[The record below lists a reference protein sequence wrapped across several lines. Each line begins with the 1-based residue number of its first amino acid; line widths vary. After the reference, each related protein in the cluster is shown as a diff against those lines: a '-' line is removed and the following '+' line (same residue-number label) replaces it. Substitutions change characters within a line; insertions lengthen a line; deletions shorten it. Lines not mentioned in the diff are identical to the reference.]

1 MGETFTDLLSAEESA
16 KMRIKGAL
24 EGRLTTVLFV
34 MCLVCSSALS
44 IVETGVVN
52 PLAPELWVGLA
63 NRFLTSYVTYIL
75 FITPGERDE
84 LMRDKKHGAVAALLD
99 ELSEEV
105 YHGGM
110 LSRFYAFC
118 TVKEQEL
125 LEKRKRRI
133 YSRYLDSDRYAELE
147 AFHEKRLRAEYKAGR
162 LTKEQYTAVKQAKR
176 QKPHAIR
183 PAYILSA
190 CAVDKTEEAGISVMS
205 YAKKSIL
212 TKPVTF
218 VVMSLVLNSVTFT
231 WADTT
236 LFNAVIGIVT
246 SAIIIFY
253 SALSGYKV
261 GRTSAAWETA
271 QRQHR
276 IRFLR
281 EFEEWK
287 SIKKEA

>member
-1 MGETFTDLLSAEESA
+1 M
-16 KMRIKGAL
+16 
-24 EGRLTTVLFV
+24 
-34 MCLVCSSALS
+34 
-44 IVETGVVN
+44 
-52 PLAPELWVGLA
+52 
-63 NRFLTSYVTYIL
+63 
-75 FITPGERDE
+75 
-84 LMRDKKHGAVAALLD
+84 
-99 ELSEEV
+99 
-105 YHGGM
+105 
-110 LSRFYAFC
+110 
-118 TVKEQEL
+118 EQDL

-133 YSRYLDSDRYAELE
+133 YSRYLDSDHYAELE
-147 AFHEKRLRAEYKAGR
+147 VLHSKQLRLEYKEGR

-176 QKPHAIR
+176 QKPHTIR

-218 VVMSLVLNSVTFT
+218 VVMSLVLNSVTFA
-231 WADTT
+231 WSDTT
-236 LFNAVIGIVT
+236 LFEAVIGIVT
-246 SAIIIFY
+246 SAIMIFY
-253 SALSGYKV
+253 SALSGYRV
-261 GRTSAAWETA
+261 GKNSTRWETA